1 MMIVIAS
8 VAVSLVAF
16 ILYALERRSKQEPI
30 VWEDALKL
38 SVFGGLLSAGVVFA
52 ATAETVKEVAGA
64 VDVPSIQEMFVGTPT
79 F

>member
-8 VAVSLVAF
+8 IAVSLVAF

-52 ATAETVKEVAGA
+52 ATAETVQEVVGA
-64 VDVPSIQEMFVGTPT
+64 VDVAAIQEMFVGTPT

>member
-1 MMIVIAS
+1 MIVIAS

-16 ILYALERRSKQEPI
+16 ILYALERRSKKEPI

-52 ATAETVKEVAGA
+52 ATAETVQEVVGA
-64 VDVPSIQEMFVGTPT
+64 VDVTSIQEMFVGTPA

>member
-1 MMIVIAS
+1 MMLVIAS

-16 ILYALERRSKQEPI
+16 ILYALERRSKNEPI

-52 ATAETVKEVAGA
+52 STVETVQDVVGA
-64 VDVPSIQEMFVGTPT
+64 VDVPAVQEMFVGTPA